1 MVGPSA
7 VLAHLNKEYSKVLA
21 SININPEI
29 TTMHKDY
36 AAKMK
41 SIVALR
47 MAARSL
53 RLNYNK
59 RRITKEILTNVH
71 AVSDEFVNYEKY
83 LGYTVEVAV
92 PLLGKHKVELKESIE
107 TIKAENPELVA
118 LFDQADDL
126 LMRMRMV
133 NKERGRLSFD
143 PRNNTGFRVNFLAS
157 RLFGFG
163 EWNQLTY
170 NYHNLEYLLLF
181 KEILLNLVG
190 KSGLNKDHVEKY
202 FDIVTD
208 NDFEEMSEE
217 EMKLYASLHESVDKT
232 PEYRVSL
239 VNQWYD
245 NYNMKVIDLVG
256 TNPLHKE
263 LFESFKVLEANRLN
277 KGIADSYRNQIAE
290 LTNSIEG

>member
-7 VLAHLNKEYSKVLA
+7 VIAQLTKEHSAVMDLINFIPENMEIKKRYSALKL
-21 SININPEI
+21 SITE
-29 TTMHKDY
+29 
-36 AAKMK
+36 
-41 SIVALR
+41 LR
-47 MAARSL
+47 QVSRSL
-53 RLNYNK
+53 RLDYNS

-71 AVSDEFVNYEKY
+71 AVSDSYVNYEHY
-83 LGYTVEVAV
+83 LGYTVKVAV
-92 PLLGKHKVELKESIE
+92 PKLGK
-107 TIKAENPELVA
+107 IKRDLMAQADTLAAEKPELVA
-118 LFDQADDL
+118 QFIKADDL
-126 LMRMRMV
+126 LMRIRMV
-133 NKERGRLSFD
+133 NKERGRLSHD
-143 PRNNTGFRVNFLAS
+143 PRNSTGFRVNFLAS

-163 EWNQLTY
+163 EWNQITY

-181 KEILLNLVG
+181 KEILLNMVS

-217 EMKLYASLHESVDKT
+217 EMKLYTTLHESVDKT

-263 LFESFKVLEANRLN
+263 LFEDFKVLEANRLN
-277 KGIADSYRNQIAE
+277 KDIADSYRNQIAE
-290 LTNSIEG
+290 LTSTIEG